1 MAALTYSAVA
11 ERYCRDVVSGKVAAC
26 EWVRLACA
34 RHLADLKRSRAK
46 GKAKWKYEYDPAKG
60 DRVCAFVER
69 LPHTKGKWARER
81 QKMILE
87 PWQVFL
93 TCCIFGWVHRQTG
106 LRRFRRVF
114 LLIPRKNGK
123 SALAAAW
130 GLYMLVADGE
140 HGAEVFSGATTEK
153 QAWEV
158 FRPARLM
165 AVNTPQLRS
174 FYGVTVNAASVH
186 RLGDGSRME
195 PIIGDPGD
203 GSSPSCAIHDEYHE
217 HDTDAQV
224 DAMLTGMGARDQ
236 PLQLVISTAGVNT
249 AGPCYSA
256 QLEAQKVLSGV
267 AENEELFACIW
278 TIDAGDDWTKL
289 ETLKKANPNYGV
301 SVSAEFLESRLRE
314 AKNNARKQG
323 IFQTKHLNVW
333 VNAKLAYFNIHKW
346 NLAANPLLDAR
357 RGGLE
362 KFKGRACV
370 IALDLAS
377 KVDLCSMTLL
387 FRNHDGG
394 REEIG
399 PQYTTFTR
407 FYLPS
412 ETVEEP
418 QNEHYQEWENEG
430 RLEVTE
436 GAITNYQAIKE
447 DLLLFCEWF
456 DVEMVAYDPF
466 QATQLVGELME
477 ENVPVMEFRQ
487 TVLNF
492 SEPMKELDGLI
503 RAGRMEHDGC
513 PVQAWCIANVVAKP
527 DKKDNV
533 YPNKE
538 RDEAKIDGA
547 VSLIMA
553 IGADMNG
560 ERPPRSV
567 YEDRGLVEIE
577 A

>member
-1 MAALTYSAVA
+1 MAAVTYSARA
-11 ERYCRDVVSGKVAAC
+11 EKYARDVVGGRIPAC

-34 RHLADLKRSRAK
+34 RHLGDLKRSRAK
-46 GKAKWKYEYDPAKG
+46 GKAKWKYEYDPASG

-69 LPHTKGKWARER
+69 LPHTKGRWARDR
-81 QKMILE
+81 QKLVLE

-93 TCCIFGWVHRQTG
+93 TCCIFGWVHRATG

-186 RLGDGSRME
+186 RLGDGSRFE

-267 AENEELFACIW
+267 AENDELFACIW
-278 TIDAGDDWTKL
+278 TVDAGDDWTKL

-301 SVSAEFLESRLRE
+301 SVSAEFLQSRLQE

-333 VNAKLAYFNIHKW
+333 VNAKQAYFNLHKW
-346 NLAANPLLDAR
+346 NLAANPRLDVR
-357 RGGLE
+357 QGGLQR
-362 KFKGRACV
+362 FKGRDCV

-377 KVDLCSMTLL
+377 KVDLCSLTLL

-394 REEIG
+394 RGQLG

-436 GAITNYQAIKE
+436 GAVTNYAAIKE

-456 DVEMVAYDPF
+456 VVEMVAYDPF
-466 QATQLVGELME
+466 QATMLVGELQDE
-477 ENVPVMEFRQ
+477 GVPVVEFRQ

-503 RAGRMEHDGC
+503 RAGLIEHDGD
-513 PVQAWCIANVVAKP
+513 PVQAWCISNVVAKA

-560 ERPPRSV
+560 DRPPRSV
-567 YEDRGLVEIE
+567 YQDRGLVEIE